1 MLWGMKRENPKIRGK
16 SSNRRNEKAKT
27 WGCVTVLATVSG
39 QTQLVA
45 QARQLSPQSL
55 YNYYFLKQSL
65 MRMKGKK

>member
-16 SSNRRNEKAKT
+16 SSNRRNEKAKP

-45 QARQLSPQSL
+45 QSRQLSPQSL

-65 MRMKGKK
+65 MRTKGKK